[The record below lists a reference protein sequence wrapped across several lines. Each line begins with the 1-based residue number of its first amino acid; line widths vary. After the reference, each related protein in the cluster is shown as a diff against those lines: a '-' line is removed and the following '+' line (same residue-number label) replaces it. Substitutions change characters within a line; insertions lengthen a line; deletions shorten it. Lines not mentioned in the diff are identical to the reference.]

1 MPVRRAT
8 ILAISSSVTR
18 SRSRVRLPSSAVRSS
33 SSSSFL
39 SWGRRPYLISAARFR
54 SYSRSAFSISA
65 LSCSISSRSFCT
77 LPMALFSFSHLAF
90 ISLNCA
96 RMSASSFWMSAR
108 CSWDRVSVSFF
119 RAASSISWRMI
130 LRLSSSISAGMES
143 ISLRIMAQASST
155 RSMALSG
162 RKRSVM

>member
-1 MPVRRAT
+1 
-8 ILAISSSVTR
+8 
-18 SRSRVRLPSSAVRSS
+18 
-33 SSSSFL
+33 
-39 SWGRRPYLISAARFR
+39 
-54 SYSRSAFSISA
+54 
-65 LSCSISSRSFCT
+65 
-77 LPMALFSFSHLAF
+77 MALFSFSHLAF
-90 ISLNCA
+90 ISLNFA

-119 RAASSISWRMI
+119 RAASSISWLHDLAVEI
-130 LRLSSSISAGMES
+130 SSISAGMES